1 MQKSKLEFK
10 SPHMFRFRDGSEFDS
25 ETDPSTYREV
35 LQNTLVIAA
44 LDRSFHGNRMEC
56 RAVNNNVTEPPR

>member
-1 MQKSKLEFK
+1 
-10 SPHMFRFRDGSEFDS
+10 MFRFRDGSEFDS